1 MANEI
6 ISRDANSVTVL
17 AGVTN
22 NASQEIRMLR
32 VDDATGRLLVSAM
45 ISVSLDDL
53 SDVVITNPQNGDV
66 LSYNGTNW
74 VNSAAAG
81 GGANTAL
88 SNLASVAINA
98 ALVLG
103 TSDAFALGSATK
115 MWSDLFLADG
125 AVINFNNG
133 DVTLTHSSNLLTL
146 GGGNL
151 ALGTNSLTM
160 TGSIATTL
168 SRVTIGYFTD
178 LDVTNAIVGS
188 ITGNAGTA
196 TVATTVTVAD
206 EASDTTCFLSF
217 VTAATGNL
225 GVKTNSNMTFN
236 SSTGV
241 VTLASSVLTTTDIN
255 GGTIDGT
262 IIGGSVAAAIT
273 GTTITVNTNL
283 VPDANDGAGLGIS
296 GTAFSDLFLASG
308 AVIDFAA
315 GNAVITHSSGIITV
329 STGDLRVT
337 TAGTNTASVAT
348 VGGTQ
353 TFTNKR
359 NTKRITTITSS
370 ATPTINTDNCDCVT
384 ITAIATDITSMTTN
398 LSGTPNNFD
407 TLVFRIKDDGTAR
420 AITWGA
426 SFAAYG
432 VALPTTTV
440 ISKVLTVGFIWDS
453 VASKWGCVA
462 SAQEA

>member
-1 MANEI
+1 
-6 ISRDANSVTVL
+6 
-17 AGVTN
+17 
-22 NASQEIRMLR
+22 MLR